1 MKRTTAILLCA
12 ACCLLLA
19 AACRKVVEPTSVEIK
34 DPVRHYRPV
43 MQGQE
48 LEIVYPVTN
57 TGPNPLVIFDIQ
69 ASCGC
74 IVVERK
80 SRVIVPPER
89 TEYVR
94 LKYNST
100 KNIGYV
106 THTIRIYGNILPEG
120 MAVMRFDVNVVPG
133 ADYTRDYEELY
144 REYSIRTGL
153 VEEFVNGTD
162 AERGYYVDEPLH
174 LKSDDHDSK

>member
-1 MKRTTAILLCA
+1 MKRTASILLTA
-12 ACCLLLA
+12 AYFLLLA
-19 AACRKVVEPTSVEIK
+19 AACRKVVEPTTVKIK

-43 MQGQE
+43 IQGQE
-48 LEIVYPVTN
+48 LDIVYPVTN
-57 TGPNPLVIFDIQ
+57 TGTNPLVIYDIQ
-69 ASCGC
+69 PSCGC
-74 IVVERK
+74 IVAERK

-100 KNIGYV
+100 KNVGLV
-106 THTIRIYGNILPEG
+106 AHTIRLYGNILPAG

-153 VEEFVNGTD
+153 VDEFVNGTD
-162 AERGYYVDEPLH
+162 SERGYYVDEPLPE
-174 LKSDDHDSK
+174 KSNDHDSE